1 MIKILVA
8 PPCKKEAYDEYDE
21 KRGDTGYA
29 DRHGKLFRA
38 VPEQDGLDGDFKIGD
53 DDFNYNDNDFDNLPS
68 VILLLHQDTRLQIF
82 AWLGS

>member
-1 MIKILVA
+1 MIKILVT
-8 PPCKKEAYDEYDE
+8 PPRKKEAYDESDE
-21 KRGDTGYA
+21 KRGDTGDA

-53 DDFNYNDNDFDNLPS
+53 DDVNYNDNDFDNLPS

>member
-1 MIKILVA
+1 MIKILVT
-8 PPCKKEAYDEYDE
+8 PPRKKEAYDESDE
-21 KRGDTGYA
+21 KRGDTGDA

-53 DDFNYNDNDFDNLPS
+53 DDVNYNDNDFDNLPS
-68 VILLLHQDTRLQIF
+68 VILLLHQNTRLQIF